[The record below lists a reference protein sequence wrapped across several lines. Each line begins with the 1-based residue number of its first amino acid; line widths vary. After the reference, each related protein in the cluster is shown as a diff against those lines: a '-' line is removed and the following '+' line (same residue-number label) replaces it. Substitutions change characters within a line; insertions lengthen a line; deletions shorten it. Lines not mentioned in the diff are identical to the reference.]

1 MIDIHA
7 TRGVKPQE
15 PIGDLLARMDIKERP
30 RVYLAG
36 PMKGLSVESANG
48 WREEITLAL
57 APEIACYS
65 PMRQV
70 AECAGS
76 NGRVEAS
83 YEHHVL
89 HNQKSLTTR
98 DRLDVMRADLV
109 IANLITAKSVSI
121 GTCIE
126 VGWCDAWRIPLV
138 LMLDEGG
145 PHEHPMIREAAG
157 WIVRTNHEAAYVA
170 RSVLLP

>member
-1 MIDIHA
+1 M
-7 TRGVKPQE
+7 TNQ
-15 PIGDLLARMDIKERP
+15 P

-36 PMKGLSVESANG
+36 PMKGRSVESATG
-48 WREEITLAL
+48 WREELRALL
-57 APEIACYS
+57 APEIVCYS

-83 YEHHVL
+83 YAHHVL

-109 IANLITAKSVSI
+109 IVNVLGAEVVSI

-126 VGWCDAWRIPLV
+126 VGWADAFRVPIV
-138 LMLDEGG
+138 LIDDTDGTTWMST
-145 PHEHPMIREAAG
+145 HAHPMLREAAG
-157 WIVRTNHEAAYVA
+157 WHVESVADAAYVT

>member
-1 MIDIHA
+1 MTQANGIA
-7 TRGVKPQE
+7 R
-15 PIGDLLARMDIKERP
+15 PIEVASALTVAEITLGARP

-36 PMKGLSVESANG
+36 PMKGLSVESATG
-48 WREEITLAL
+48 WRNRIAEAL
-57 APEIACYS
+57 SPEIVCYS

-70 AECAGS
+70 AECATD
-76 NGRVEAS
+76 RVEAS

-89 HNQKSLTTR
+89 HNSRALTAR
-98 DRLDVMRADLV
+98 DRIDVQRADLV
-109 IANLITAKSVSI
+109 IANLVTATSVSI

-138 LMLDEGG
+138 LILGKDG

-157 WIVRTNHEAAYVA
+157 WIVRTEPEAVYVA